1 MSQNDPPLSEGDAL
15 DTWALTDYGV
25 LSSRVVTLSPPNLA
39 PSNHLRSRSSTDFL
53 VFQPRSSL
61 RDMSALS
68 LPDHI
73 ELVSSISKSIRT
85 NASEL
90 DDSAPGFFTNAVLRT
105 PLADLIREADPSEV
119 GLFTLVP
126 PSSYG
131 VGAEEE
137 VEPGSTTHV
146 TRVDLPS
153 ATPLRPR
160 TGREIKTQDHEPEVY
175 ANAALKFLD
184 R

>member
-1 MSQNDPPLSEGDAL
+1 MP
-15 DTWALTDYGV
+15 
-25 LSSRVVTLSPPNLA
+25 
-39 PSNHLRSRSSTDFL
+39 
-53 VFQPRSSL
+53 
-61 RDMSALS
+61 ALS
-68 LPDHI
+68 LPDYI

-85 NASEL
+85 NVSEP
-90 DDSAPGFFTNAVLRT
+90 DNYAPGFYTNAILRT
-105 PLADLIREADPSEV
+105 PLGDLIREADPSET

-126 PSSYG
+126 PPSYG
-131 VGAEEE
+131 AGTVEEGGE
-137 VEPGSTTHV
+137 EPGSATHV

-160 TGREIKTQDHEPEVY
+160 TGKEIKVQDHEPEVY

>member
-1 MSQNDPPLSEGDAL
+1 MP
-15 DTWALTDYGV
+15 
-25 LSSRVVTLSPPNLA
+25 
-39 PSNHLRSRSSTDFL
+39 
-53 VFQPRSSL
+53 
-61 RDMSALS
+61 ALS
-68 LPDHI
+68 LPDYI
-73 ELVSSISKSIRT
+73 ELVNSVSKSIRT
-85 NASEL
+85 DGSES
-90 DDSAPGFFTNAVLRT
+90 DGYAPGFYTNAVLRT

-131 VGAEEE
+131 PGTAEEGE
-137 VEPGSTTHV
+137 LGSATHV

-175 ANAALKFLD
+175 ANAALRFLD

>member
-1 MSQNDPPLSEGDAL
+1 MP
-15 DTWALTDYGV
+15 
-25 LSSRVVTLSPPNLA
+25 
-39 PSNHLRSRSSTDFL
+39 
-53 VFQPRSSL
+53 
-61 RDMSALS
+61 ALS
-68 LPDHI
+68 LPDYI

-85 NASEL
+85 NVSEP
-90 DDSAPGFFTNAVLRT
+90 DDYAPGFYTNAVLRT
-105 PLADLIREADPSEV
+105 PLADLIREVDPSEV

-131 VGAEEE
+131 ASTAEEG
-137 VEPGSTTHV
+137 EPGSATHV

-160 TGREIKTQDHEPEVY
+160 TGREMKPQDHEPEVY

>member
-1 MSQNDPPLSEGDAL
+1 
-15 DTWALTDYGV
+15 
-25 LSSRVVTLSPPNLA
+25 
-39 PSNHLRSRSSTDFL
+39 
-53 VFQPRSSL
+53 
-61 RDMSALS
+61 MSALS

-85 NASEL
+85 NVSEL

-131 VGAEEE
+131 VGTAEE
-137 VEPGSTTHV
+137 VEPGSATHV

-175 ANAALKFLD
+175 ANAASKFLD
-184 R
+184 RYQAIQPMPRAREKTESILKQLATLRGSIGSLLERARQDLANHRKIHNS

>member
-1 MSQNDPPLSEGDAL
+1 MP
-15 DTWALTDYGV
+15 
-25 LSSRVVTLSPPNLA
+25 
-39 PSNHLRSRSSTDFL
+39 
-53 VFQPRSSL
+53 
-61 RDMSALS
+61 ALS
-68 LPDHI
+68 LPDYI
-73 ELVSSISKSIRT
+73 ELVSSTSKSIRT
-85 NASEL
+85 NVSEP
-90 DDSAPGFFTNAVLRT
+90 DDYAPGFYTNAILRI
-105 PLADLIREADPSEV
+105 PLGDQIREADSSET

-131 VGAEEE
+131 AGTVEEGE
-137 VEPGSTTHV
+137 EPGSATHV

-160 TGREIKTQDHEPEVY
+160 TGREIKAQDHEPEVY

>member
-1 MSQNDPPLSEGDAL
+1 
-15 DTWALTDYGV
+15 
-25 LSSRVVTLSPPNLA
+25 
-39 PSNHLRSRSSTDFL
+39 
-53 VFQPRSSL
+53 
-61 RDMSALS
+61 MSALS
-68 LPDHI
+68 LADHI

-85 NASEL
+85 NASEIH
-90 DDSAPGFFTNAVLRT
+90 DSAPGFYTNAVLRT

-131 VGAEEE
+131 VGAAEE
-137 VEPGSTTHV
+137 EPGSATHV

-153 ATPLRPR
+153 ATPLKPR
-160 TGREIKTQDHEPEVY
+160 TGREAKVQDHEPEVY
-175 ANAALKFLD
+175 VNAALKFLD

>member
-1 MSQNDPPLSEGDAL
+1 MP
-15 DTWALTDYGV
+15 T
-25 LSSRVVTLSPPNLA
+25 
-39 PSNHLRSRSSTDFL
+39 
-53 VFQPRSSL
+53 
-61 RDMSALS
+61 LS
-68 LPDHI
+68 LPDYI

-85 NASEL
+85 NVSEP
-90 DDSAPGFFTNAVLRT
+90 DDYAPGFYTDAELRI
-105 PLADLIREADPSEV
+105 PLGDLIREADPSEA

-126 PSSYG
+126 PSSYEASTTEG
-131 VGAEEE
+131 EE
-137 VEPGSTTHV
+137 PSSATHV
-146 TRVDLPS
+146 TRADLPS

>member
-1 MSQNDPPLSEGDAL
+1 MP
-15 DTWALTDYGV
+15 
-25 LSSRVVTLSPPNLA
+25 
-39 PSNHLRSRSSTDFL
+39 
-53 VFQPRSSL
+53 
-61 RDMSALS
+61 ALS
-68 LPDHI
+68 LPDYI

-85 NASEL
+85 NVSEPN
-90 DDSAPGFFTNAVLRT
+90 DYAPGFYTNAVLRI
-105 PLADLIREADPSEV
+105 PLGDLIREADPSEI

-131 VGAEEE
+131 AGTVEEGE
-137 VEPGSTTHV
+137 ELGSATHV

-160 TGREIKTQDHEPEVY
+160 TGREIKAQDHEPEVY